1 MQRVIYR
8 MLAVFLAAIGLIG
21 VVFPFAALLM
31 PGGLMLLPD
40 TRAFLG
46 AGRSDAV
53 PMVRSVHCS
62 PESFGSRL
70 RNGPM
75 RLWDCQLVLV
85 PAASGPASGAAPDPY
100 AGMTQEQA
108 RAEFQRRLGALASPT
123 VRTPGEAAMLERRLP
138 FDRSGQLP
146 SLRRMSGDG
155 APVEYAVVWGWRELA
170 SRWFVWGG
178 LGLLMFACGAA
189 ALYAARVGWR
199 RC

>member
-8 MLAVFLAAIGLIG
+8 VLAVFLAASGLIG
-21 VVFPFAALLM
+21 VVFPIGALFM

-46 AGRSDAV
+46 AGRADVV
-53 PMVRSVHCS
+53 PTVRSVHCS

-75 RLWDCQLVLV
+75 RLWDCQLVLG
-85 PAASGPASGAAPDPY
+85 PAATRSASGSAPDPY

-108 RAEFQRRLGALASPT
+108 CAEFQRRLDSLAAPT
-123 VRTPGEAAMLERRLP
+123 VQTPGESATLGRRLP
-138 FDRSGQLP
+138 FDRGGELP
-146 SLRRMSGDG
+146 SLRRMSRDG
-155 APVEYAVVWGWRELA
+155 APPEYATVWGWRELA

-199 RC
+199 RY